1 VVDVAIMV
9 EGQSGLNWPRWQRL
23 VRAVEDLG
31 FAALYRSDHLVSA
44 QPPDQDALELWTS
57 LTWLAANTE
66 RIEFG
71 PLVSPLTFR
80 HPVHLAQTAAAL
92 DDLSGGRFTLGLGA
106 GWSQREHQMY
116 GFEMFAPGERLDRFE
131 EGLRIITGLLRSP
144 EPVSFSGRH
153 FSMRDAVLLPRP
165 ARAGGPPILVAGR
178 GRKRSLPLAARYA
191 DAWNAMFLAP
201 ETLAEMNAELDALL
215 LEYGRQPGDV
225 RRTVMQGVEVG
236 RTEAEVDA
244 KRQARAWA
252 FWREPGLFAGMP
264 SVLRQQ
270 LQAFEAAGADRVIL
284 QWLDLDDL
292 DGLQLLADGVVQPAA
307 KRIA

>member
-1 VVDVAIMV
+1 MVDVAIMV

-57 LTWLAANTE
+57 LTWLAAHTE

-92 DDLSGGRFTLGLGA
+92 DDLAHGRFTLGLGA
-106 GWSQREHQMY
+106 GWSRREHQMY
-116 GFEMFAPGERLDRFE
+116 GFEMFAPADRLDRMQ
-131 EGLRIITGLLRSP
+131 EGLEIITRLLRTD
-144 EPVSFSGRH
+144 EPVTFDGR
-153 FSMRDAVLLPRP
+153 FFCVREAVVLPRP
-165 ARAGGPPILVAGR
+165 ARARGPRILVAGR
-178 GRKRSLPLAARYA
+178 GRKRSLPLAAQFA
-191 DAWNAMFLAP
+191 DEWNAMFLAP
-201 ETLAEMNAELDALL
+201 ETLAEMNAELDRLVIDN
-215 LEYGRQPGDV
+215 GRQPGDL
-225 RRTVMQGVEVG
+225 RRTVMQGVDVG
-236 RTEAEVDA
+236 RTAAEVAA

-252 FWREPGLFAGMP
+252 FWREPGLFAGTP
-264 SVLRQQ
+264 PELRQQ
-270 LQAFEAAGADRVIL
+270 LAAFERAGAQRVIL

-292 DGLQLLADGVVQPAA
+292 DGLQLLAEGVL
-307 KRIA
+307 

>member
-80 HPVHLAQTAAAL
+80 HPVHLAMTAASL
-92 DDLSGGRFTLGLGA
+92 DDLSRGRFTLGLGA
-106 GWSQREHQMY
+106 GWSQREHHMY
-116 GFEMFAPGERLDRFE
+116 GFEMFAPAERLDRFE
-131 EGLRIITGLLRSP
+131 EGLVIATRLLRQT
-144 EPVSFSGRH
+144 EPVTFDGRY
-153 FSMRDAVLLPRP
+153 FNVQDAVVLPRP
-165 ARAGGPPILVAGR
+165 EREGGPRILVAGR
-178 GRKRSLPLAARYA
+178 GRKRSLPLAASFA
-191 DAWNAMFLAP
+191 DEWNAMFLAP
-201 ETLAEMNAELDALL
+201 ETLAEMNAELDSLL
-215 LEYGRQPGDV
+215 IAEGRQPADL
-225 RRTVMQGVEVG
+225 RRTVMQGVDVG
-236 RTEAEVDA
+236 RTEAEVAA
-244 KRQARAWA
+244 KTQARAWA
-252 FWREPGLFAGMP
+252 WWREPGLFAGTAP
-264 SVLRQQ
+264 VLQQ
-270 LQAFEAAGADRVIL
+270 RLREFEAAGAQRVIL

-292 DGLQLLADGVVQPAA
+292 EGLRLLAEAVL
-307 KRIA
+307 